1 MKRNILAMLMAAI
14 MLASSLTACGGDK
27 TSSETTTAEQ
37 NTQTENENT
46 GDDLFAAYRDINLDG
61 RTVKISVSDR
71 VNDMPSSYPYIAGP
85 EELTGES
92 VADSVYNRNLEVEK
106 MLSCKLEY
114 EAVKWGWDQVFPNIE
129 IQVLAGDTAIDY
141 YANQRLGLLH
151 AGLKGYLLDIADKSN
166 FNEYYFDLDSDVYY
180 TDYMDQLAI
189 GDKRFVITGDYFIDT
204 LRASHVL
211 YMNKNIVNNLYGD
224 PDYVYKLV
232 LNDEWTIPKMYE
244 MIAEGYHD
252 TNGNGTKDES
262 DQYGL
267 TGQSHWMAFYS
278 FYYSTECKTISFDN
292 EGIPYFNENNLE
304 MISKITDLFL
314 AINSDNGTW
323 RAPSVPESQKMFTNN
338 QAMFVFFLF
347 VGSMEDDSMRNFE
360 GLGVVPYPKM
370 DESQEMYRTLVH
382 DSAGMGAVPVTTVGK
397 AATAVSAVIQ
407 VMSTHAHEYL
417 LENYYEVALKSKY
430 SQDAYS
436 AQMLDIVVA
445 GITAPFEFAYELGFG
460 GDSYFN
466 GITFKP
472 IAQSMSQ
479 GANVVASTYASLLPA
494 AQTRLEELIAIYTAD

>member
-1 MKRNILAMLMAAI
+1 
-14 MLASSLTACGGDK
+14 
-27 TSSETTTAEQ
+27 
-37 NTQTENENT
+37 
-46 GDDLFAAYRDINLDG
+46 
-61 RTVKISVSDR
+61 
-71 VNDMPSSYPYIAGP
+71 
-85 EELTGES
+85 
-92 VADSVYNRNLEVEK
+92 
-106 MLSCKLEY
+106 
-114 EAVKWGWDQVFPNIE
+114 
-129 IQVLAGDTAIDY
+129 
-141 YANQRLGLLH
+141 
-151 AGLKGYLLDIADKSN
+151 
-166 FNEYYFDLDSDVYY
+166 
-180 TDYMDQLAI
+180 
-189 GDKRFVITGDYFIDT
+189 
-204 LRASHVL
+204 
-211 YMNKNIVNNLYGD
+211 
-224 PDYVYKLV
+224 
-232 LNDEWTIPKMYE
+232 
-244 MIAEGYHD
+244 
-252 TNGNGTKDES
+252 
-262 DQYGL
+262 
-267 TGQSHWMAFYS
+267 
-278 FYYSTECKTISFDN
+278 
-292 EGIPYFNENNLE
+292 

-347 VGSMEDDSMRNFE
+347 VGSMEDESMRNFE

-382 DSAGMGAVPVTTVGK
+382 DSAGMGAVPVTTVRK